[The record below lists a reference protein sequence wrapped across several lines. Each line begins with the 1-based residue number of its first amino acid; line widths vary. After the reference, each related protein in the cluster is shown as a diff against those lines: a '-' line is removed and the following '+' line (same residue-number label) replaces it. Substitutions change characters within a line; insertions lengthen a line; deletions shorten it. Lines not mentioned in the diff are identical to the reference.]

1 MTELIIYDGYF
12 YPVNYPREWMENE
25 LPNTGRQ
32 CMNCVGE
39 NSDGYAMWRGVVIG
53 YCANCAEEYGFERG
67 PGFIGHSVEMSG
79 RRDDKS
85 PFKTYLKDV
94 DLECL
99 GYIAIQPEDTMEN
112 RKELEEK
119 EEGRIE
125 IEEYDN
131 DSV

>member
-1 MTELIIYDGYF
+1 MTDLIVYDGYF

-39 NSDGYAMWRGVVIG
+39 NSDGYAMWRGVVLG

-67 PGFIGHSVEMSG
+67 PGFVGCAVEIMG
-79 RRDDKS
+79 RNSDKS
-85 PFKTYLKDV
+85 VFKTYLKDV
-94 DLECL
+94 HLENL
-99 GYIAIQPEDTMEN
+99 GYIAIQPEDTMEK
-112 RKELEEK
+112 REEIYLEE
-119 EEGRIE
+119 ERRIGFEE
-125 IEEYDN
+125 IEY